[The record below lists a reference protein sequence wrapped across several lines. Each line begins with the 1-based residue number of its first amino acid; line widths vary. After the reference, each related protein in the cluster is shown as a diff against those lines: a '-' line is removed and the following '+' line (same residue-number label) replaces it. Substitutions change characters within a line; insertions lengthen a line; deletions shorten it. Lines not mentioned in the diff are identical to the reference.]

1 MIEIKHLRKE
11 YESVTPIEDLSVTI
25 NDGDV
30 ISLIGPS
37 GTGKSTLIRCINL
50 LERPTS
56 GQVFLDGREITAKG
70 YDLRKARQKMGMV
83 FQSFNLFG
91 HLTVIENLMVAPMK
105 LLGRSRQ
112 EAYDTAMDHLYR
124 VGMAGK
130 ALSFPDELSGGQKQR
145 AAIARTLCMDPE
157 VILLDEPTSALDPT
171 MIAEVQDVIKD
182 LSKSGKTMIIV
193 THEMEFAR
201 AISNRVFYMDRGGI
215 YEEGTPEEIFEDPK
229 KELTRRFIRRL
240 KVFETLIDGR
250 EYDFIEMGTAL
261 DRYLTGSGAEASD
274 KYRIRLVV
282 EELVQQIL
290 LPRFEKP
297 QIRLR
302 VESSPKEGRCEVYVS
317 YPGSRFDIR
326 DTENELSLKIIEKT
340 VDEISYS
347 YDEDIEEANTVIL
360 KIRKD

>member
-124 VGMAGK
+124 VGMAEK
-130 ALSFPDELSGGQKQR
+130 ALAFPDELSGGQKQR
-145 AAIARTLCMDPE
+145 AAIARTLCMDPD

-171 MIAEVQDVIKD
+171 MVAEVQDVIRD
-182 LSKSGKTMIIV
+182 LSVSGKTMIIV

-201 AISNRVFYMDRGGI
+201 AISNRVFYMDQGGI
-215 YEEGTPEEIFEDPK
+215 YEEGTPYEIFEEPK

-250 EYDFIEMGTAL
+250 EYDFIEMGAAL

-317 YPGSRFDIR
+317 YPGPRVDIR

-360 KIRKD
+360 KFRKD